1 MLMRETRAKAALMR
15 EWRPE
20 VALDVHEMGVDSTF
34 FFPPY
39 PEPYNQNLPIETLNE
54 WWELYASD
62 LRKEFDQ
69 RGWRYF
75 SGDAF
80 GSPFL
85 GMHTLYTQY
94 LGAIGILFEQAAGE
108 GGLVIERSN
117 GSLLTLGERIQ
128 HHFTGAMSMLKVTAE
143 NRARRH
149 RDYHEFFFSSLDGVP
164 GFARKRYVFPPGDD
178 PNRASDFVDKLLA
191 HGIEVER
198 ASRAFSSS
206 KAHDYFGAG
215 PMTREFP
222 AGSYIVSLSQPLSRL
237 ANAVLEKEPFHSV
250 PSFYDVSVWALPYN
264 YGVDGYWTED
274 EAPVETE
281 LVKAPPFV
289 EGVVRG
295 GPAKLAYAW
304 PYRGNR
310 EAAAAFRMAADG
322 FRLHLGSRSFRQ
334 NGAAFETSVVV
345 FLQDNDGAAVHEYV
359 PRLARDYGI
368 EIHALDSGHPEEGPD
383 LGSFGLYPVR
393 PPSVAVLTRGGVDEN
408 AFGSFWF
415 FFDQLYRLP
424 FVPLPVEQLAEAD
437 LKRYTAIVV
446 PDGGLRYT
454 RFGTAGRPYS
464 ESIGAEG
471 ASKLTR
477 WVEDGGTLLA
487 IKGGV
492 NWASEAGLTEV
503 EPGGRTEQT
512 PGAIV
517 RVKVHRPTPLTLGF
531 PEDFYV
537 LSRNTLPFTA
547 RQERSRIVSFATED
561 LKVAGHLLEGD
572 RDRIA
577 GSDFLMLERRGE
589 GRVVLFGE
597 EPNLRCQWPVLHRL
611 LFNAMLVGHLAN

>member
-1 MLMRETRAKAALMR
+1 
-15 EWRPE
+15 
-20 VALDVHEMGVDSTF
+20 
-34 FFPPY
+34 
-39 PEPYNQNLPIETLNE
+39 
-54 WWELYASD
+54 
-62 LRKEFDQ
+62 
-69 RGWRYF
+69 
-75 SGDAF
+75 
-80 GSPFL
+80 
-85 GMHTLYTQY
+85 
-94 LGAIGILFEQAAGE
+94 
-108 GGLVIERSN
+108 
-117 GSLLTLGERIQ
+117 
-128 HHFTGAMSMLKVTAE
+128 MSMLKVTAE